1 MRTRLILI
9 LVALALLAPV
19 VAIGFLLYS
28 EAGLQ
33 MVAAQLW
40 RLERYHVKIE
50 GVSGTLAGP
59 LRVARFEL
67 NHPRVHA
74 VANDIVIEPQLRGLL
89 IQTLQARSVTV
100 RESLVELHQVD
111 MPQSTKPPRFLPSF
125 LRVDARNVELTNVHY
140 VHMNGMVVD
149 AKTIRGRVTITSSRL
164 RARDFAVDADL
175 FDATGN
181 VQLLAAA
188 AADLPMG
195 LEGDTSGQLHL
206 PDGVDL
212 DLQGTVDGTIDELNI
227 KGELLKPSS
236 VVVAAVMTRPEDS
249 WNIAGKVTSPQFAL
263 DPWLPDPPLTLRDIA
278 LDVELN
284 PQGVHAKGLIAV
296 PEIDEQELLIDARG
310 HYADRTLFLTDSDV
324 KLQDSRAALQTTGKL
339 IFDGSAPTID
349 LSAQWQNLQ
358 WPLRGKAIVTSSNG
372 DGTLRGPLPYDFAV
386 MTSLAGPN
394 FPSGAGSATGVI
406 SKEQVTLAS
415 YSVNAL
421 GGSLTGTGQLQF
433 AQPRAW
439 RLSTHTTNVNPAGL
453 FKDFPGSV
461 NMVANAS
468 GEGFDKQASFIADVS
483 ELRGTLRG
491 EPLHGRGYIQRDR
504 RGWTVRNAN
513 VGLADARLSLDG
525 IWKETIE
532 ATWSL
537 DAPSLDRL
545 LPRAKGRIVS
555 KGKASGPLKGLHITG
570 DLTANDVRYEQWQ
583 AGQLTINGDIDA
595 SGKAP
600 SRLVASASKLGAGEP
615 IIENLQL
622 SGEGTALDHRISMNV
637 TGAAATPRDTPPSA
651 EMQITGTYDQKVWNA
666 TVATTKL
673 ATGKA
678 DDKLSIAEP
687 AKIMASADQA
697 QLDDFCLIAGR
708 GRICAS
714 GKWQRAGAWEGTV
727 SGYEIPLALLLPPAG
742 AEAEYGGRIE
752 GRVHAFGAPNQPW
765 QGEAG
770 MRIIDA
776 AIIYRPQGADPETL
790 NLGTGGLAATAKPE
804 QIDFS
809 FGVQA
814 FTDTYLFANA
824 HLNRSGS
831 NDLLHLP
838 LTGDVRARAADANIL
853 PLLFSEVDNAA
864 GLLTANATIGGTLA
878 EPEINGRVELANGE
892 LDSYRVNFALRNA
905 NLVAEL
911 ASNGFDF
918 RGTGRAGEG
927 ELEADGRFTW
937 SGGKSQGNLH
947 LRGSNLLVADLPE
960 YRVVA
965 SPDLRFMVDGN
976 QINVAG
982 DVLIPSARVQPN
994 QISGAVRA
1002 SDDARYIHESEA
1014 ERAGRT
1020 VVHSEIKVTIG
1031 DDVRVEAFGLQGKLA
1046 GGVGTTVRT
1055 GEIPIGRGELSV
1067 VDGRYEAYG
1076 QKLEIS
1082 KGELLFEGSPLDDP
1096 GLDIEARRKIETV
1109 TVGLNVRGTLQAPRL
1124 SFFSDPTMP
1133 QTQIVTYLLTGKA
1146 PDSMSGNDTATMTSA
1161 RDTLTMQ
1168 GGGLLASQIGRRLGL
1183 EEVGVES
1190 SLGTDGNENTA
1201 LVLGKFLS
1209 PRLFIS
1215 YGISLTESIN
1225 TLKLR
1230 YTISDKWIF
1239 KTEAGENQSADLE
1252 YTIEQ

>member
-9 LVALALLAPV
+9 I
-19 VAIGFLLYS
+19 VAIILLVPVAAVGVLMYS

-33 MVAAQLW
+33 IIAAQLW
-40 RLERYHVKIE
+40 RLERFNVKIE
-50 GVSGTLAGP
+50 GVSGTLSGP

-67 NHPRVHA
+67 NHPRVH
-74 VANDIVIEPQLRGLL
+74 VLVNDIVIDPQFRGLL
-89 IQTLQARSVTV
+89 IQTLRAGSVTA
-100 RESLVELHQVD
+100 RESLVELHDVD
-111 MPQSTKPPRFLPSF
+111 MPPSTKPPRFLPSF
-125 LRVDARNVELTNVHY
+125 LRVDAHNVELKNVRY
-140 VHMNGMVVD
+140 VHMNGTAVD
-149 AKTIRGRVTITSSRL
+149 AKTVRGRVTITSTRL
-164 RARDFAVDADL
+164 RARDFAVDSDL
-175 FDATGN
+175 FDATGD
-181 VQLLAAA
+181 VLLRAAA
-188 AADLPMG
+188 AVDLPMG
-195 LEGDTSGQLHL
+195 LEGNASGQLHL
-206 PDGVDL
+206 PNVDL
-212 DLQGTVDGTIDELNI
+212 DLKAAVDGTIDVLNL
-227 KGELLKPSS
+227 KGEMLGPS
-236 VVVAAVMTRPEDS
+236 AVIASAVLTRPEHS
-249 WNIAGKVTSPQFAL
+249 WKIAGKVTSAQFLL
-263 DPWLPDPPLTLRDIA
+263 DPWLSNPPLSLRNIA
-278 LDVELN
+278 LDVELD
-284 PQGVHAKGLIAV
+284 PQGVHAKGIVGV
-296 PEIDEQELLIDARG
+296 PEIDERELLVDARG
-310 HYADRTLFLTDSDV
+310 RYADRTLFLTDSDI
-324 KLQDSRAALQTTGKL
+324 KLQDSPAALQAEGKL
-339 IFDGSAPTID
+339 IFGGSTPTLD
-349 LSAQWQNLQ
+349 LSAQWQSLQ

-386 MTSLAGPN
+386 TTSLAGPN
-394 FPSGAGSATGVI
+394 IPSGAGSATGVI
-406 SKEQVTLAS
+406 SKEQITVTS

-421 GGSLTGTGQLQF
+421 EGSLTGTGQLQF

-439 RLSTHTTNVNPAGL
+439 RLSTQATNVNPAGL

-461 NMVANAS
+461 NLTANAS
-468 GEGFDKQASFIADVS
+468 GEGFDKKAAFIADVS

-491 EPLHGRGYIQRDR
+491 EPLRGRGYVQRDR
-504 RGWTVRNAN
+504 RGWTVRNAS

-545 LPRAKGRIVS
+545 LPQAKGRIVS
-555 KGKASGPLKGLHITG
+555 SGRASGPLKSVHITG
-570 DLTANDVRYEQWQ
+570 ELSANEIRYEQWQ
-583 AGQLTINGDIDA
+583 AGELTINGDIDA
-595 SGKAP
+595 SGQSP
-600 SRLVASASKLGAGEP
+600 SRLVASARRLGAGTP
-615 IIENLQL
+615 IVETLQL
-622 SGEGTALDHRISMNV
+622 SGQGTALDHRIDMNV
-637 TGAAATPRDTPPSA
+637 TGAAATPRDTPPTA

-666 TVATTKL
+666 TVTTTKL
-673 ATGKA
+673 VTGKA

-687 AKIMASADQA
+687 ATIMASSDQA
-697 QLDDFCLIAGR
+697 RLDNFCLIAGA

-714 GKWQRAGAWEGTV
+714 GKWQRAGSWEGTV

-742 AEAEYGGRIE
+742 EEAEYGGRIE

-776 AIIYRPQGADPETL
+776 AIIYRPQGGEPETL

-804 QIDFS
+804 RIDFS

-824 HLNRSGS
+824 HLERNES
-831 NDLLHLP
+831 NDLMHLP
-838 LTGDVRARAADANIL
+838 LTGDMRARAADANIL

-864 GLLTANATIGGTLA
+864 GLLTANATVRGTLA
-878 EPEINGRVELANGE
+878 EPEVNGRIELANGE
-892 LDSYRVNFALRNA
+892 LDSYRVNFALRNL
-905 NLVAEL
+905 NVVADL
-911 ASNGFDF
+911 ASNGLDF
-918 RGTGRAGEG
+918 RGTGRAGDG

-937 SGGKSQGNLH
+937 SGGTSRGDLH

-960 YRVVA
+960 YRVIA
-965 SPDLRFMVDGN
+965 SPDLRFAIDGN

-1002 SDDARYIHESEA
+1002 SDDARYIHETEA

-1020 VVHSEIKVTIG
+1020 VVRSEVKVTIG
-1031 DDVRVEAFGLQGKLA
+1031 DDVRVDAFGLQGRLT
-1046 GGVGTTVRT
+1046 GGVGTTVVT

-1076 QKLEIS
+1076 QKLEIN
-1082 KGELLFEGSPLDDP
+1082 KGELLFEASPLDDP

-1109 TVGLNVRGTLQAPRL
+1109 TVGLNVRGTLQQPRL

-1146 PDSMSGNDTATMTSA
+1146 PDSMTRSDTAAVTSA

-1190 SLGTDGNENTA
+1190 SLGSDGTANTA

-1230 YTISDKWIF
+1230 YTISDKWVF

>member
-9 LVALALLAPV
+9 LVALSLLVPV
-19 VAIGFLLYS
+19 AAGGFLVYS

-33 MVAAQLW
+33 IVAAQLW
-40 RLERYHVKIE
+40 RLERYNVKID
-50 GVSGTLAGP
+50 GVSGTLSGP
-59 LRVARFEL
+59 LRIARFEL
-67 NHPRVHA
+67 NHPRVHLL
-74 VANDIVIEPQLRGLL
+74 VNDIVIDPQLRGLF
-89 IQTLQARSVTV
+89 IQTLRAGSGTA

-111 MPQSTKPPRFLPSF
+111 MPQSTKPPRFLPAF
-125 LRVDARNVELTNVHY
+125 LRVDAHNVELTNVRY
-140 VHMNGMVVD
+140 VHMNGTTVD
-149 AKTIRGRVTITSSRL
+149 AKAVRGRVTITSSRL
-164 RARDFAVDADL
+164 RARNFSVESDL

-181 VQLLAAA
+181 VQLTAAA
-188 AADLPMG
+188 SADLPMG
-195 LEGDTSGQLHL
+195 LEGNTRGQLHL
-206 PDGVDL
+206 PDVDL
-212 DLQGTVDGTIDELNI
+212 DLQGAVDGTIDVLNI
-227 KGELLKPSS
+227 KGELLKPSA

-249 WNIAGKVTSPQFAL
+249 WNIAGKVTSKQFLL
-263 DPWLPDPPLTLRDIA
+263 DPWLRNPPLTLQNIA
-278 LDVELN
+278 LDVEFN
-284 PQGVHAKGLIAV
+284 PQGVHAQGLIGV
-296 PEIDEQELLIDARG
+296 PEIDEQELLVDARG
-310 HYADRTLFLTDSDV
+310 RYADRTLFLTSSDL
-324 KLQDSRAALQTTGKL
+324 KLQDSTASLQTTGKL
-339 IFDGSAPTID
+339 IFDGSAPTLD
-349 LSAQWQNLQ
+349 LSAQWQDLQ
-358 WPLRGKAIVTSSNG
+358 WPLRGQAIVTSHDG

-386 MTSLAGPN
+386 TTGLAGPDI
-394 FPSGAGSATGVI
+394 PSGAGSATGVI
-406 SKEQVTLAS
+406 SKEQVTFNS

-421 GGSLTGTGQLQF
+421 DGSLTGTGQLQF

-439 RLSTHTTNVNPAGL
+439 RLATRAANVNPAGL
-453 FKDFPGSV
+453 FKEFPGSV

-468 GEGFDKQASFIADVS
+468 GEGFDKNASFIADVS
-483 ELRGTLRG
+483 EIHGTLRG
-491 EPLHGRGYIQRDR
+491 EPIQGRGYIQRDR

-513 VGLADARLSLDG
+513 VDLADARLSLDG
-525 IWKETIE
+525 FWKDRIE

-537 DAPSLDRL
+537 NAPSLDRL
-545 LPRAKGRIVS
+545 LPRAKGAIVS
-555 KGKASGPLKGLHITG
+555 RGKASGPLKGLHITG
-570 DLTANDVRYEQWQ
+570 ELTATDIRYEQWQ
-583 AGQLTINGDIDA
+583 ADQLTIDGDIDA

-600 SRLVASASKLGAGEP
+600 SRFVASANRLGAGRP
-615 IIENLQL
+615 IVENMQL
-622 SGEGTALDHRISMNV
+622 SGQGTALDHRIDMNV
-637 TGAAATPRDTPPSA
+637 TGIAASPRDTPPSA
-651 EMQITGTYDQKVWNA
+651 QMQIAGTYDQKVWNA
-666 TVATTKL
+666 TVTTTKL
-673 ATGKA
+673 VTGKA
-678 DDKLSIAEP
+678 DDKLAIAEP
-687 AKIMASADQA
+687 AKIVASADQA
-697 QLDDFCLIAGR
+697 QLEDFCLIAGR
-708 GRICAS
+708 GRVCAS
-714 GKWQRAGAWEGTV
+714 GKWQRAGAWESTV

-742 AEAEYGGRIE
+742 EEAEYGGRIE
-752 GRVHAFGAPNQPW
+752 GRIHAFGAPNQPW

-776 AIIYRPQGADPETL
+776 AIIYRPQGAEPETL

-804 QIDFS
+804 KIDFS

-824 HLNRSGS
+824 HLDRMGS
-831 NDLLHLP
+831 NDLMQLP
-838 LTGDVRARAADANIL
+838 LTGDIRARAADANIL

-864 GLLTANATIGGTLA
+864 GLLTANSTIGGTLA

-947 LRGSNLLVADLPE
+947 LRGNNLLVADLPE

-965 SPDLRFMVDGN
+965 SPDLHFLIDGN
-976 QINVAG
+976 QINVTG

-1002 SDDARYIHESEA
+1002 SDDARYVHETEA

-1020 VVHSEIKVTIG
+1020 VVNSEIKVTIG
-1031 DDVRVEAFGLQGKLA
+1031 DDVRVDAFGLQGKLA
-1046 GGVGTTVRT
+1046 GAVGTTVRT
-1055 GEIPIGRGELSV
+1055 GEIPIGRGGLNV

-1076 QKLEIS
+1076 QKLEIN
-1082 KGELLFEGSPLDDP
+1082 KGELLFEASPLDDP
-1096 GLDIEARRKIETV
+1096 GLDIEARRKIDTV

-1124 SFFSDPTMP
+1124 SFFSDPTMS
-1133 QTQIVTYLLTGKA
+1133 QTQIVTYLLTGKGT
-1146 PDSMSGNDTATMTSA
+1146 DSMTSSDTATMASA

-1190 SLGTDGNENTA
+1190 SLGSDGNANTA

-1230 YTISDKWIF
+1230 YTISDKWVF

>member
-9 LVALALLAPV
+9 IVAIILLVPV
-19 VAIGFLLYS
+19 VAIGVLLYS

-33 MVAAQLW
+33 MVAGQLW
-40 RLERYHVKIE
+40 RLERYNVKIE

-59 LRVARFEL
+59 LRIARFEL

-74 VANDIVIEPQLRGLL
+74 VAKDIVIEPQLRGLL
-89 IQTLQARSVTV
+89 IQTLQAGSVTV
-100 RESLVELHQVD
+100 RESLVELHQAD
-111 MPQSTKPPRFLPSF
+111 MPPSTKPPRFLPPF
-125 LRVDARNVELTNVHY
+125 LRVDARNVELTNVRY
-140 VHMNGMVVD
+140 VHMNGTVVD
-149 AKTIRGRVTITSSRL
+149 AKTVRGRVTVTSSRL

-181 VQLLAAA
+181 VVLLAAA
-188 AADLPMG
+188 RADLPMG
-195 LEGDTSGQLHL
+195 LQGDVAGQLHL
-206 PDGVDL
+206 SDVDL
-212 DLQGTVDGTIDELNI
+212 ELKGAVDGTIEQLNI
-227 KGELLKPSS
+227 KGDLVKPSAVN
-236 VVVAAVMTRPEDS
+236 VVAVMTRPEDS
-249 WNIAGKVTSPQFAL
+249 WNIAGKVTSAQFLL
-263 DPWLPDPPLTLRDIA
+263 DPWLSDPPLSLRDIA
-278 LDVELN
+278 LDAEFN
-284 PQGVHAKGLIAV
+284 PEGIHAKGVIRV
-296 PEIDEQELLIDARG
+296 PEIDEQPLTIDTRG
-310 HYADRTLFLTDSDV
+310 HYANRTLFLTQGDV
-324 KLQDSRAALQTTGKL
+324 QLQDSPATLHTDGKL

-358 WPLRGKAIVTSSNG
+358 WPLRGKAVVTSSSG

-386 MTSLAGPN
+386 TASLAGPN
-394 FPSGAGSATGVI
+394 IPSGAGSATGVI
-406 SKEQVTLAS
+406 SKEQVTVAS

-421 GGSLTGTGQLQF
+421 GGSLTGNGQLQF

-439 RLSTHTTNVNPAGL
+439 RLATRTTNVNPAGL

-468 GEGFDKQASFIADVS
+468 GEGFDKKAVFTADVS

-491 EPLHGRGYIQRDR
+491 ERLQGRGYVQRDR
-504 RGWTVRNAN
+504 RGWTVRNAT

-537 DAPSLDRL
+537 DAPSLNRL
-545 LPRAKGRIVS
+545 LPDAKGRIVS
-555 KGKASGPLKGLHITG
+555 NGKASGPLKSLHITG
-570 DLTANDVRYEQWQ
+570 ELTANDIRYQQWQ
-583 AGQLTINGDIDA
+583 AGQLTINGDVDA
-595 SGKAP
+595 SGKSP
-600 SRLVASASKLGAGEP
+600 SRLVASASRLGAAEP
-615 IIENLQL
+615 IVQSMQL
-622 SGEGTALDHRISMNV
+622 SGEGTALDHRINMNV
-637 TGAAATPRDTPPSA
+637 TGAAPTPRDTPPSA
-651 EMQITGTYDQKVWNA
+651 EMQIVGTYDQKVWNA
-666 TVATTKL
+666 TVTTTKL
-673 ATGKA
+673 VTGKA
-678 DDKLSIAEP
+678 DDKISIAEP
-687 AKIMASADQA
+687 AKIMASSDRA
-697 QLDDFCLIAGR
+697 QLDNFCLVVGAGR
-708 GRICAS
+708 LCAG
-714 GKWQRAGAWEGTV
+714 GKWQKAGSWEGTV

-742 AEAEYGGRIE
+742 EEAEYAGRIE

-776 AIIYRPQGADPETL
+776 AIVYRPQGAEPETL
-790 NLGTGGLAATAKPE
+790 NLGTGGLAATAKPDR
-804 QIDFS
+804 IDFS

-824 HLNRSGS
+824 HLARDGT
-831 NDLLHLP
+831 NDLMRFP
-838 LTGDVRARAADANIL
+838 LTGDMRARAADANIL

-878 EPEINGRVELANGE
+878 QPEINGRVELANGE

-911 ASNGFDF
+911 ASNGLDF

-927 ELEADGRFTW
+927 EMQADGRFTW
-937 SGGKSQGNLH
+937 NESKLRGDLH

-960 YRVVA
+960 YRVIA
-965 SPDLRFMVDGN
+965 SPDLRFSIDDNKV
-976 QINVAG
+976 NVEG
-982 DVLIPSARVQPN
+982 DVVIPSARVQPN

-1002 SDDARYIHESEA
+1002 SDDARYVHETES

-1020 VVHSEIKVTIG
+1020 IVHSEVKVTIG
-1031 DDVRVEAFGLQGKLA
+1031 DDVRVDAFGLQGRLT

-1067 VDGRYEAYG
+1067 IDGLYKAYG

-1082 KGELLFEGSPLDDP
+1082 KGELLFEASPLDDP

-1146 PDSMSGNDTATMTSA
+1146 PDSVSGTDTATMTSA
-1161 RDTLTMQ
+1161 RDTLTVQ

-1190 SLGTDGNENTA
+1190 SLGSDGNANTA

-1252 YTIEQ
+1252 YTIEN

>member
-9 LVALALLAPV
+9 IVAVILLVPV
-19 VAIGFLLYS
+19 VAIGVLLYS

-33 MVAAQLW
+33 MVAGQLW
-40 RLERYHVKIE
+40 RLERYNVKIE
-50 GVSGTLAGP
+50 GVSGTLAGS
-59 LRVARFEL
+59 LRIARFEL

-74 VANDIVIEPQLRGLL
+74 VAKDIVIEPQLRGLL
-89 IQTLQARSVTV
+89 IQTLQAGSVTV

-111 MPQSTKPPRFLPSF
+111 MPPNTKPPRFLPPF

-140 VHMNGMVVD
+140 VHMNGTTVD
-149 AKTIRGRVTITSSRL
+149 AKSVRGRVTVTSSRL

-181 VQLLAAA
+181 VLLLAAA
-188 AADLPMG
+188 KADLPMG
-195 LEGDTSGQLHL
+195 LEGDVAGQLHL
-206 PDGVDL
+206 PDVDL
-212 DLQGTVDGTIDELNI
+212 EVKGAVDGTIEELNI
-227 KGELLKPSS
+227 KGDVLKPSAVN
-236 VVVAAVMTRPEDS
+236 VVAVMTRPDNS
-249 WNIAGKVTSPQFAL
+249 WNIAGKVTSQQFLL
-263 DPWLPDPPLTLRDIA
+263 DPWLSDPPLTLRDIA
-278 LDVELN
+278 LDAEFN
-284 PQGVHAKGLIAV
+284 PDGIHAKGLILV
-296 PEIDEQELLIDARG
+296 PEIDERQLTIDARG
-310 HYADRTLFLTDSDV
+310 HYADRTLFLTQGDV
-324 KLQDSRAALQTTGKL
+324 QLQDSPATLRTEGKL

-358 WPLRGKAIVTSSNG
+358 WPLRGKAVVTSSSG

-386 MTSLAGPN
+386 TASLAGPN

-421 GGSLTGTGQLQF
+421 GGSLTGNGQLQF
-433 AQPRAW
+433 PQPRAW
-439 RLSTHTTNVNPAGL
+439 RLATRTTNVNPAGL

-468 GEGFDKQASFIADVS
+468 GEGFDKKAVFIADVS

-491 EPLHGRGYIQRDR
+491 EPLRGRGYVQRDR
-504 RGWTVRNAN
+504 RGWTVRNAS
-513 VGLADARLSLDG
+513 VGLADASLSLDG

-537 DAPSLDRL
+537 EAPSLDRL
-545 LPRAKGRIVS
+545 LPDAKGRIVS
-555 KGKASGPLKGLHITG
+555 KGKASGPLKSLHITG
-570 DLTANDVRYEQWQ
+570 DLTANDVRYQQWQ
-583 AGQLTINGDIDA
+583 VGQLTINGDVDA
-595 SGKAP
+595 SGKSP
-600 SRLVASASKLGAGEP
+600 SRLVASANRLGAGQP
-615 IIENLQL
+615 IVESMQL
-622 SGEGTALDHRISMNV
+622 SGEGTALDHRISMNI
-637 TGAAATPRDTPPSA
+637 TGAAPTPRDTPPSA
-651 EMQITGTYDQKVWNA
+651 EMQITGTYDQKIWNA
-666 TVATTKL
+666 SVTTTKL
-673 ATGKA
+673 VTGTA
-678 DDKLSIAEP
+678 DDKISIAEP
-687 AKIMASADQA
+687 AKIMASSDQA
-697 QLDDFCLIAGR
+697 QLDNFCLVVGAGR
-708 GRICAS
+708 LCAS
-714 GKWQRAGAWEGTV
+714 GKWQKAGSWEGTV

-742 AEAEYGGRIE
+742 EEAEYGGRIE

-770 MRIIDA
+770 MRIVDA
-776 AIIYRPQGADPETL
+776 AIIYRPQGAEPETL
-790 NLGTGGLAATAKPE
+790 NLGTGGLAATAKPDR
-804 QIDFS
+804 IDFS

-814 FTDTYLFANA
+814 FTDTYVFANA
-824 HLNRSGS
+824 HLARDGT
-831 NDLLHLP
+831 NDLMRFP
-838 LTGDVRARAADANIL
+838 LTGDMRARAADANIL

-905 NLVAEL
+905 NLVADL
-911 ASNGFDF
+911 ASNGLNF

-927 ELEADGRFTW
+927 EMQADGRFTW
-937 SGGKSQGNLH
+937 SESKLRGDLH

-965 SPDLRFMVDGN
+965 SPDLRFAIDDNKV
-976 QINVAG
+976 NVAG

-1002 SDDARYIHESEA
+1002 SDDARYVHETEA

-1020 VVHSEIKVTIG
+1020 IVHSEVKVTIG
-1031 DDVRVEAFGLQGKLA
+1031 DDVRVDAFGLQGRLT

-1067 VDGRYEAYG
+1067 IDGMYQAYG
-1076 QKLEIS
+1076 QKLEVS
-1082 KGELLFEGSPLDDP
+1082 KGELLFEASPLDDP

-1146 PDSMSGNDTATMTSA
+1146 PDSVSGSDTATMTSA

-1190 SLGTDGNENTA
+1190 SLGSDGNANTA

-1230 YTISDKWIF
+1230 YTISDKWVF
-1239 KTEAGENQSADLE
+1239 KTEAGENQSADFE

>member
-9 LVALALLAPV
+9 MVALILLVPV
-19 VAIGFLLYS
+19 VAVGVLLYS

-40 RLERYHVKIE
+40 RLERFNVKIE

-67 NHPRVHA
+67 NHPRVHL
-74 VANDIVIEPQLRGLL
+74 VVNDIVIETQLRGLL
-89 IQTLQARSVTV
+89 IQTLQAGSVTA
-100 RESLVELHQVD
+100 RESLVELHQVQ
-111 MPQSTKPPRFLPSF
+111 MPPSTKPPRFLPSF
-125 LRVDARNVELTNVHY
+125 LRIDARNIELSNVRY
-140 VHMNGMVVD
+140 VHMNGTTVD
-149 AKTIRGRVTITSSRL
+149 AKTVRGRVTVTSNRL
-164 RARDFAVDADL
+164 RARDFAVDSDL

-181 VQLLAAA
+181 SLLLRAAA
-188 AADLPMG
+188 SADLPMG
-195 LEGDTSGQLHL
+195 LEGAASGQLHL
-206 PDGVDL
+206 SDVDL
-212 DLQGTVDGTIDELNI
+212 DLQAAVDGTIDELNI
-227 KGELLKPSS
+227 KAELLKPSA
-236 VVVAAVMTRPEDS
+236 VVASAVMTRPEDS
-249 WNIAGKVTSPQFAL
+249 WNIAGKVTSAQFLL
-263 DPWLPDPPLTLRDIA
+263 DPWMRDPPLSLRNIA
-278 LDVELN
+278 LDVEFN
-284 PQGVHAKGLIAV
+284 PDGLHAKGLVGV
-296 PEIDEQELLIDARG
+296 PEIDEKELVIDARG
-310 HYADRTLFLTDSDV
+310 RYADRTLFLSAADI
-324 KLQDSRAALQTTGKL
+324 KLQDSPATLQTDGKL
-339 IFDGSAPTID
+339 IFDGSAPTLD

-358 WPLRGKAIVTSSNG
+358 WPLRGKAVVTSSNG

-386 MTSLAGPN
+386 TTSLAGPN
-394 FPSGAGSATGVI
+394 IPSGAGSARGAI
-406 SKEQVTLAS
+406 SKEQVTVAS

-421 GGSLTGTGQLQF
+421 GGSLTGDGQLQF

-439 RLSTHTTNVNPAGL
+439 RLSTRTNNVNPAGL

-468 GEGFDKQASFIADVS
+468 GEGFDKKAAFIADVS

-491 EPLHGRGYIQRDR
+491 EPLRGRGYVQRDR
-504 RGWTVRNAN
+504 RGWTVRNAS

-545 LPRAKGRIVS
+545 LPDAKGRIVS
-555 KGKASGPLKGLHITG
+555 KGKASGPLKALHITG
-570 DLTANDVRYEQWQ
+570 DLTANDIRYQQWQ
-583 AGQLTINGDIDA
+583 AGQLTISGDVDA
-595 SGKAP
+595 SGKSP
-600 SRLVASASKLGAGEP
+600 SRLVASANRLGAGQPVVESM
-615 IIENLQL
+615 QVR
-622 SGEGTALDHRISMNV
+622 GEGTALDHRISMNV
-637 TGAAATPRDTPPSA
+637 TGAATTPRDTPPTA
-651 EMQITGTYDQKVWNA
+651 EMQIAGTYDQKVWNA
-666 TVATTKL
+666 TVTTTKL
-673 ATGKA
+673 VTGKA
-678 DDKLSIAEP
+678 DDKISIAEP
-687 AKIMASADQA
+687 AKIMASSDQA
-697 QLDDFCLIAGR
+697 QLDNFCLLAGA

-714 GKWQRAGAWEGTV
+714 GKWQRAGSWEGTV

-742 AEAEYGGRIE
+742 EEAEYGGRIE

-776 AIIYRPQGADPETL
+776 AIVYRPQGAEPETL
-790 NLGTGGLAATAKPE
+790 NLGTGGLAATAKPDR
-804 QIDFS
+804 IDFS

-824 HLNRSGS
+824 HLDRNES
-831 NDLLHLP
+831 NDLMRLP
-838 LTGDVRARAADANIL
+838 LTGDMRARAADANIL

-878 EPEINGRVELANGE
+878 EPEVNGRIELANGE
-892 LDSYRVNFALRNA
+892 LDSYRVNFALRNL
-905 NLVAEL
+905 NLVAKL
-911 ASNGFDF
+911 ASNGLDF

-927 ELEADGRFTW
+927 EMEADGRFTW
-937 SGGKSQGNLH
+937 SEGKSKGDLH

-960 YRVVA
+960 YRVIA
-965 SPDLRFMVDGN
+965 SPDLRFAIDGK
-976 QINVAG
+976 QVNVAG

-1002 SDDARYIHESEA
+1002 SDDARYVHETEA

-1020 VVHSEIKVTIG
+1020 VVHSEVKVTIG
-1031 DDVRVEAFGLQGKLA
+1031 DDVRVDAFGLQGRLA
-1046 GGVGTTVRT
+1046 GGVGTTVHT
-1055 GEIPIGRGELSV
+1055 GEIPIGRGQLSV
-1067 VDGRYEAYG
+1067 IDGRYSAYG

-1082 KGELLFEGSPLDDP
+1082 KGELLFEASPLDDP
-1096 GLDIEARRKIETV
+1096 GLDIEARRKIDTV

-1124 SFFSDPTMP
+1124 SFFSDPTMA

-1146 PDSMSGNDTATMTSA
+1146 ADSVTSSDTATMTSA
-1161 RDTLTMQ
+1161 RDTLTVQ
-1168 GGGLLASQIGRRLGL
+1168 GGGLLASQLGRRLGL

-1190 SLGTDGNENTA
+1190 SLDSDGTSNTA

-1230 YTISDKWIF
+1230 YTISDRWIF